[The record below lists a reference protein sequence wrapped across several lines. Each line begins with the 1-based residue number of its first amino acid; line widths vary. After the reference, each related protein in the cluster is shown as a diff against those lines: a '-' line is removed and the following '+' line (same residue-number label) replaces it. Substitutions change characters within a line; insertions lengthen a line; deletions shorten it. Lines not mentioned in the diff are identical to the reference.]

1 MAVKAEQRKD
11 FALAAKLLEQIAREL
26 GGSYTN
32 RTELTGKDGGKV
44 EVEVTPVVTDYRQAV
59 AALAPPDDAP

>member
-1 MAVKAEQRKD
+1 MAVKAKQRKD

-32 RTELTGKDGGKV
+32 RTKLTGRG
-44 EVEVTPVVTDYRQAV
+44 EVEVTPRVVTDYRQAV
-59 AALAPPDDAP
+59 AALSTA